1 MVVDKIVVG
10 NVPLLCSCD
19 IIICIVKD
27 HTILD
32 CMGIQ
37 KLYNPTYNL
46 KTKARKEQ
54 PIGYFVLKEVF
65 KFQTLY
71 SDLQYVA
78 ILKPYLLHTENV
90 IQVKRSKML
99 LSVYVK
105 GNPQNFLFFFFYLGM
120 NCFL

>member
-105 GNPQNFLFFFFYLGM
+105 GNPQNFLFFFSTWV
-120 NCFL
+120 